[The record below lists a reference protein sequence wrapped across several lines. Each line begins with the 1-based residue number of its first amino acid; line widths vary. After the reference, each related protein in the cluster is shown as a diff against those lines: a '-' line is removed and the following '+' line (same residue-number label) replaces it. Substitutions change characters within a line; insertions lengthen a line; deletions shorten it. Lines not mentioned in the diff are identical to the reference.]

1 MIHKT
6 AIIDSNA
13 KISKNVKI
21 GPYCVIGPNVEIDE
35 ETDIQSHV
43 YITGNTKIG
52 KNNKIYPFASI
63 GNDPQDLKFKGEDTK
78 LEIGNNNKI
87 REYVTINPGTE
98 GGGGLTKV
106 GNNCLFMVSAHI
118 AHDCVVGNNVI
129 LANNVPLGGHAH
141 IDDNVIIGGN
151 SAVQQFTR
159 VGKSAMIGGM
169 CGVVRDIIPYG
180 IAHGNRSV
188 LQGLNLIGL
197 RRKNIPNK
205 EIMILNEAY
214 KEIFKNQNLTENVNT
229 LTSDFKSNKLV
240 TEVIEF
246 IEKDKKRPI
255 CTPFSK

>member
-6 AIIDSNA
+6 ALVNSKA
-13 KISKNVKI
+13 KISNNVQI
-21 GPYCVIGPNVEIDE
+21 GPYSVIGPNVEIGED
-35 ETDIQSHV
+35 TIVQSHV
-43 YITGNTKIG
+43 NITGNTKIG
-52 KNNKIYPFASI
+52 SNNKIYPFASI
-63 GNDPQDLKFKGEDTK
+63 GNDPQDLKYKGEKTK

-87 REYVTINPGTE
+87 REYVTINPGTN

-118 AHDCVVGNNVI
+118 AHDCYVGNNVI
-129 LANNVPLGGHAH
+129 LANNVPLGGHAY
-141 IDDNVIIGGN
+141 IDDYAIIGGN

-159 VGKSAMIGGM
+159 VGKSSMIGGM

-205 EIMILNEAY
+205 EIMVLSDAY
-214 KEIFKNQNLTENVNT
+214 KEIFKNENLTENLNN
-229 LTSDFKSNKLV
+229 LSKEFKNNQLV

>member
-1 MIHKT
+1 MIDKT
-6 AIIDSNA
+6 AIIDKKA

-21 GPYCVIGPNVEIDE
+21 GPYTVIGPNVKIDE
-35 ETDIQSHV
+35 ETEIHSHV
-43 YITGNTKIG
+43 NITGNTKIG

-63 GNDPQDLKFKGEDTK
+63 GNDPQDLKFQGEETK

-87 REYVTINPGTE
+87 REYVTINPGTK

-106 GNNCLFMVSAHI
+106 GSNCLFMVSAHI
-118 AHDCVVGNNVI
+118 AHDCFVGNNVI

-141 IDDNVIIGGN
+141 IDDNAIIGGN

-159 VGKSAMIGGM
+159 VGRSAMIGGM
-169 CGVVRDIIPYG
+169 CGVVRDVIPYG
-180 IAHGNRSV
+180 IVHGNRSV

-197 RRKNIPNK
+197 RRKNFQNK
-205 EIMILNEAY
+205 EIIVLSDAY
-214 KEIFKNQNLTENVNT
+214 KEIFKNENLTGNLKNLSEEY
-229 LTSDFKSNKLV
+229 KSSELV
-240 TEVIEF
+240 KEVINF

>member
-6 AIIDSNA
+6 ALIDSNS

-21 GPYCVIGPNVEIDE
+21 GPYTVIGSNVEIGE
-35 ETDIQSHV
+35 GTEIQSHV
-43 YITGNTKIG
+43 NIVGNTKIG

-63 GNDPQDLKFKGEDTK
+63 GNDPQDLKFKGEETK
-78 LEIGNNNKI
+78 LEIGNDNKI
-87 REYVTINPGTE
+87 REYVTINPGTN

-118 AHDCVVGNNVI
+118 AHDCFVGNNVI
-129 LANNVPLGGHAH
+129 LANNVPLGGHAY
-141 IDDNVIIGGN
+141 IDDYVIIGGN

-197 RRKNIPNK
+197 RRKNFSNK
-205 EIMILNEAY
+205 EIMILSKAY
-214 KEIFKNQNLTENVNT
+214 KEIFKSENLTENLMN
-229 LTSDFKSNKLV
+229 LSKEFKNNELV
-240 TEVIEF
+240 SEVIEF